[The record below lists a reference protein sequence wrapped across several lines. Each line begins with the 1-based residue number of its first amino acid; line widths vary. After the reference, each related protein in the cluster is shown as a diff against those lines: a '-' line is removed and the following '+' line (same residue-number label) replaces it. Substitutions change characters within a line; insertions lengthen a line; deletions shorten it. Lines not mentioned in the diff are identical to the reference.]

1 VTDNVTHIE
10 NDYLTR
16 LIAHMRTTTPNT
28 LLEAE
33 RQMLYAEVKSITA
46 ERDAAVASTMAAYE
60 PELSFRRDRIAAI
73 EGKMAGEQV
82 SLFKV
87 TPVQDTWK
95 VTDNSVGP
103 ATKEEIERETGL
115 SFNEAMGYAAKYPAS
130 QEPIGAV
137 IPCSTD
143 EASKPV
149 ERTDGFT
156 STFNALSDWLDNNP
170 EAMYHTPKNAQ
181 VVNRDGQ
188 TFFVFKSAGYKAIAE
203 RLGFPYRPMMDG
215 YKRYLLTPKEYNDVF
230 VEHKK
235 MESQREHS

>member
-1 VTDNVTHIE
+1 MNPQDPE
-10 NDYLTR
+10 YLNR
-16 LIAHMRTTTPNT
+16 VLKQINPDVLRAAEAMMLKGDIANLQR
-28 LLEAE
+28 
-33 RQMLYAEVKSITA
+33 
-46 ERDAAVASTMAAYE
+46 ERDAAVASTLDAYDSQIV
-60 PELSFRRDRIAAI
+60 PLQARLAELERIH
-73 EGKMAGEQV
+73 AGEQV
-82 SLFKV
+82 KLFKV
-87 TPVQDTWK
+87 
-95 VTDNSVGP
+95 GP
-103 ATKEEIERETGL
+103 APADLEIKCSPSVDATNGPVKECA
-115 SFNEAMGYAAKYPAS
+115 FNEAMCYAAKNPAS

-149 ERTDGFT
+149 QRTDGFT

-181 VVNRDGQ
+181 VVTRDGQ

-215 YKRYLLTPKEYNDVF
+215 YKRFLLTPKEYNDVF

-235 MESQREHS
+235 MAVQREGG